1 MSKVRVKNEARMA
14 GCSLCES
21 CTHAHIISGYR
32 ETEALVFCNFA
43 WEQAIPV
50 PFKVREC
57 SNYTDRTRPTWEEM
71 KDLALQIQPASSSKP
86 AGFRLAQG
94 KTREEPSTTET
105 MSK

>member
-1 MSKVRVKNEARMA
+1 MSKVRVKNEARVA

-21 CTHAHIISGYR
+21 CAHAHIISGYR

-43 WEQAIPV
+43 WEQVIPV

-57 SNYTDRTRPTWEEM
+57 SNYTDRNRPSWEEM
-71 KDLALQIQPASSSKP
+71 KDLALQIEPSSSLKP
-86 AGFRLAQG
+86 VGFRVAKG
-94 KTREEPSTTET
+94 RVREEPSTTET